1 MDFVI
6 NLFWNREERRL
17 RALWRLGLQTL
28 LWFVL
33 LFLFQAAAGI
43 VIGVVAIA
51 TQTVT
56 IEQLSDVTTLEDMLL
71 HRPGALLVITL
82 VSLAAYLISV
92 WVAGRFLDRRRF
104 KTFGFRFSKSW
115 WIGFGFGLALGAL
128 SMAIIFIVELA
139 LGWVTVTG
147 TLVTRRPGDVFA
159 LALLMPLG
167 TFIAVGIYEE
177 LFSRG
182 YHIKNLAEGLNWRR
196 IGPRRAVAI
205 ATLISSVVFGLLHA
219 NNPNATTF
227 STVNLM
233 LAGAQLALGYVLT
246 GELAIPI
253 GLHIAWNFFEGN
265 VFGFPVSGGDY
276 RAATFIG
283 IEQGGP
289 DLWTG
294 GAFGPEGGLLG
305 ILVMLLG
312 CALIALWVRWRTG
325 RVGVHG
331 ALAEYEP
338 RRVASAEMK
347 VES

>member
-1 MDFVI
+1 MDFLI

-33 LFLFQAAAGI
+33 LFLFQAGVGIVLVAAGS
-43 VIGVVAIA
+43 
-51 TQTVT
+51 VT
-56 IEQLSDVTTLEDMLL
+56 PEQLLSPALLEDVLL
-71 HRPGALLVITL
+71 GRPAAFLMITL
-82 VSLAAYLISV
+82 ASLAAYLISV

-104 KTFGFRFSKSW
+104 KSFGFRFSKSW
-115 WIGFGFGLALGAL
+115 WIDFGFGLALGAL
-128 SMAIIFIVELA
+128 LMAIIFTVELA

-147 TLVTRRPGDVFA
+147 TFVTRRPGDVFA

-205 ATLISSVVFGLLHA
+205 ATLISSVGFGLLHA
-219 NNPNATTF
+219 ANPNATTF
-227 STVNLM
+227 STINLI
-233 LAGAQLALGYVLT
+233 LAGVQLALGYVLT

-253 GLHIAWNFFEGN
+253 GLHIAWNFFQGN

-325 RVGVHG
+325 RVALHSP
-331 ALAEYEP
+331 LAEYEP
-338 RRVASAEMK
+338 RKVASAELK